1 MHTLNSDKR
10 DRTLYIPVPLAYKKT
25 TWKKKPHENPPV
37 FLEQEKTDV
46 AKITK
51 DNSIFELSRRIST
64 AFSVWARDT
73 DTGPVVKSAKL
84 QLSLKDV

>member
-10 DRTLYIPVPLAYKKT
+10 DRTLYIPVSLAYKKT
-25 TWKKKPHENPPV
+25 IWKKKNKPRENPPV
-37 FLEQEKTDV
+37 FLEQGKTDV

-51 DNSIFELSRRIST
+51 DKSSFELSRRIST

-73 DTGPVVKSAKL
+73 DTGPVVSECQTSA
-84 QLSLKDV
+84 